1 MLTRTVIST
10 LFLAI
15 CCFSTAEAQFKI
27 GLRVGTSTTDIDPSN
42 LNIIENGTS
51 QLSLALKE
59 ARYGIHGGLV
69 IQAKIGKFLIQPE
82 FLFNSSRV
90 DYEITDPQDPDFPA
104 EIKEEKYQH
113 LDIPLLFGAKFGPL
127 RLHAGPVGHVY
138 INSSSELTDLEGYE
152 QKFDEFTFG
161 WQGGLGLD
169 LWKLMIDLRYEGNFS
184 KFGDHIT
191 FFGDEYKFDQS
202 AARFLIS
209 IGFMFGK

>member
-113 LDIPLLFGAKFGPL
+113 LDIPLLFGAKFGIL

-169 LWKLMIDLRYEGNFS
+169 VWKLMIDLRYEGNFS

-209 IGFMFGK
+209 LGFMFGK